1 MIINSRRNIRRW
13 IDKYKL
19 NKKIKSLKKDLNA
32 KLSLNEKKEIIE
44 FYSKYVKKISLD
56 WHEYYK
62 NYLPFDK
69 RNIPEDLCFN
79 YIIPKLN
86 NPQLRIAY
94 SDKNMYDKLYP
105 NFKKP
110 KTYLRN
116 IEGNYLNEN
125 YEIETLDRILR
136 EIPSGNYIIKNTM
149 GTYGGQGIKEI
160 KKNENNY
167 YINEDKVNIEEILNE
182 YNRNFIFQEK
192 ITQNLVL
199 SKLHKNSLNT
209 IRIVSYRKEKKIKIL
224 SAVLRMGSNGS
235 VVDNPM
241 SSGGCTVG
249 INLDTGIT
257 KDIAVDRE
265 SKIIKDLHPYTK
277 VKFSNIKI
285 PNFEKLKEVIKD
297 YHLQVPHYFDLIS
310 WDIGINEKDEFYF
323 IEMNLGAQEINFH
336 QKTNGS
342 LFGDLTEEVLER
354 VFLRKD

>member
-1 MIINSRRNIRRW
+1 MINYGKNIRIW

-19 NKKIKSLKKDLNA
+19 SKKIKNLKKDLNA
-32 KLSLNEKKEIIE
+32 KLSLDEKKEIIE
-44 FYSKYVKKISLD
+44 FYSKYKKISLD

-69 RNIPEDLCFN
+69 RNIPEDICFN

-86 NPQLRIAY
+86 NPQLRVAY

-116 IEGNYLNEN
+116 IEGNYLSED
-125 YEIETLDRILR
+125 YQVETLENILR
-136 EIPSGNYIIKNTM
+136 KIPSGNYIIKNTM

-160 KKNENNY
+160 KKNEDNY
-167 YINEDKVNIEEILNE
+167 YVNETKVNIKEILNK
-182 YNRNFIFQEK
+182 YNRNFILQEK
-192 ITQNLVL
+192 ISQNPIL
-199 SKLHKNSLNT
+199 SKLHENSLNT
-209 IRIVSYRKEKKIKIL
+209 IRIISYRKEKEIKIL
-224 SAVLRMGSNGS
+224 SSVLRMGSNGS

-249 INLDTGIT
+249 INLATGVT
-257 KDIAVDRE
+257 KNIAVDRE
-265 SKIIKDLHPYTK
+265 SKIIKDVHPYTK

-285 PNFEKLKEVIKD
+285 PNFEKLKKMIEN

-310 WDIGINEKDEFYF
+310 WDIGINEKEEFIF

-336 QKTNGS
+336 QKTNGP
-342 LFGDLTEEVLER
+342 LFGELTEEVLER